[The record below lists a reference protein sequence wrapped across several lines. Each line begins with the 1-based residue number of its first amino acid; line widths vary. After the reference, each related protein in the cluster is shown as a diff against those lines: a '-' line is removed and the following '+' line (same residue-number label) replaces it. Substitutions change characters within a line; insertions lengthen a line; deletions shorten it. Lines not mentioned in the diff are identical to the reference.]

1 MAIRVGING
10 FGRIGRL
17 FFRVL
22 AKRASEFQVVGIN
35 DLSEPAA
42 LRHLLKYDS
51 THGRFDGTVE
61 VDGSNLVVNGVKIP
75 VISERDPA
83 KLPWAKLEAEY
94 AAECSGIFTNPAEGG
109 KSGFDSHLVAGAK
122 KVLIS
127 APASKGGVHTVVM
140 GVNDKTLKAEHN
152 LISNAS
158 CTTNCTAPIM
168 KVMNEKFKIIRGMV
182 TTVHGYTNDQRIL
195 DGIHKD
201 LRRARTA
208 AGNIIPTSTGMSK
221 AISEVLP
228 ELKGKIEGTA
238 IRVPVS
244 DGSLIDCTLL
254 VEKKTSVEE
263 VNATLKEYSNGAL
276 KGVLD
281 FTMDPIVSSD
291 IIGNPHSSIAD
302 GLGTMVQDGT
312 LVKVISWY
320 DNEWGFSN
328 RMADLLVHA
337 KAVSK

>member
-1 MAIRVGING
+1 MSIRVGING

-22 AKRASEFQVVGIN
+22 AKRTSEFQVVGIN
-35 DLSEPAA
+35 DLTNPEH
-42 LRHLLKYDS
+42 LRHMLRYDS

-61 VDGSNLVVNGVKIP
+61 VDGANLVVNGQKIP
-75 VISERDPA
+75 VLSERDPA

-94 AAECSGIFTNPAEGG
+94 VAECSGIFTSPAEGG
-109 KSGFDSHLVAGAK
+109 KAGFDSHLVAGAK
-122 KVLIS
+122 KVLVS
-127 APASKGGVHTVVM
+127 APAKGAVHTVVM

-168 KVMNEKFKIIRGMV
+168 KVINEKFKIVRGMV

-195 DGIHKD
+195 DAIHSD

-208 AGNIIPTSTGMSK
+208 AQNIIPTTTGMSK
-221 AISEVLP
+221 AIAEVLP

-244 DGSLIDCTLL
+244 DGSLIDCSLL
-254 VEKKTSVEE
+254 VEKSTTVEE
-263 VNATLKEYSNGAL
+263 VNATLKEYANGAL
-276 KGVLD
+276 KGILD

-291 IIGNPHSSIAD
+291 ILDNPHSSIAD
-302 GLGTMVQDGT
+302 GLGTMVQGGN
-312 LVKVISWY
+312 LIKVISWY

-328 RMADLLVHA
+328 RMADLIKHA
-337 KAVSK
+337 KSVSK